1 MIISSYILISTLGS
15 LTDHRQPMIAVRFE
29 GWIGPVGV
37 LAGGLAVIVRCRLLE
52 LSEIGWPMEI
62 VRIDRH
68 GSSENIEKCTV
79 RQSDGLH
86 YSDNNKKANV
96 VFSSRSLG
104 SVK

>member
-1 MIISSYILISTLGS
+1 
-15 LTDHRQPMIAVRFE
+15 MIAVRFE
-29 GWIGPVGV
+29 GWIGSIGV
-37 LAGGLAVIVRCRLLE
+37 LTGGIVVIVRCRWLE
-52 LSEIGWPMEI
+52 LSEIGWPMKI

-86 YSDNNKKANV
+86 DSENNKKANV